1 MAPTCTLVFEIPEL
15 AGHVVPFLS
24 PRSISNLM
32 QTSRQMHATMEPWF
46 YRNLITVHD
55 FWKVGLW
62 QSPESLTALARSF
75 HHTKRWET
83 DLYYL
88 VHFFHATTPALVS
101 AATTKPALEELKQG
115 QEPQPLQEKERE
127 GNDPSTS
134 PTHSS
139 PLAETLKS
147 TAEATAQQLTSR
159 ASTNTHIPV
168 SLPPMTLFTK
178 LDICLESEIDRM
190 RSAKEFDSWSRYSTV
205 DYLCATLARLPC
217 LRELSLRKLSIRNA
231 KNARAIALTLRK
243 MTNLTHLR
251 VFLPQTEMTS
261 QVTSLLLFGC
271 PSSIRS
277 LRIDKDESAGSVR
290 TDSSNE
296 SERTPATLSEIAV
309 IVGKV
314 RARGMTIPLI
324 HLRDL
329 YLWSVPVPTT
339 PEDLYAV
346 FGRCPNVE
354 NLHLHWQFIADTLD
368 GARVAKMCPKIRNIT
383 YGNPATREIV
393 EEWPYKLLRA
403 LPEHQL
409 ETFRHHE
416 ANTPLEGDLVGPA
429 LMRHSRSL
437 RDIWIQNR
445 ITSKTVRIILECC
458 EALEALSVQDSTV
471 DLEDAI
477 AGPWACSRISVL
489 KLDIETMVPRK
500 PLYRSPPPSRR
511 SAQEQRLFD
520 RLEIFYRQIGKLTN
534 LRYLHLGNPTR
545 DSKKRSTEK
554 RIQPFPG
561 LLRLGDKEEATV
573 PGYLELL
580 SGLTRLKEIHGSV
593 APETPNR
600 MMEVDAKEVDWI
612 LEHWPEFAEASFF
625 PKSRMKN
632 RHRDSICAVDPPF
645 TREEV

>member
-1 MAPTCTLVFEIPEL
+1 
-15 AGHVVPFLS
+15 
-24 PRSISNLM
+24 
-32 QTSRQMHATMEPWF
+32 
-46 YRNLITVHD
+46 
-55 FWKVGLW
+55 
-62 QSPESLTALARSF
+62 
-75 HHTKRWET
+75 
-83 DLYYL
+83 
-88 VHFFHATTPALVS
+88 
-101 AATTKPALEELKQG
+101 
-115 QEPQPLQEKERE
+115 
-127 GNDPSTS
+127 
-134 PTHSS
+134 
-139 PLAETLKS
+139 
-147 TAEATAQQLTSR
+147 
-159 ASTNTHIPV
+159 
-168 SLPPMTLFTK
+168 MTLFTK

-190 RSAKEFDSWSRYSTV
+190 RSAKEFDNWSRYSTI

-231 KNARAIALTLRK
+231 KSARAIVLTLRK

-251 VFLPQTEMTS
+251 LFLPQTEMTS

-290 TDSSNE
+290 TDSTNE
-296 SERTPATLSEIAV
+296 SERTTVTMAEIAV
-309 IVGKV
+309 IVDKV
-314 RARGMTIPLI
+314 RARGTTTPLI

-329 YLWSVPVPTT
+329 HLWSVPVPTT

-383 YGNPATREIV
+383 YGNPAAREIV

-416 ANTPLEGDLVGPA
+416 ANTPLEDDL
-429 LMRHSRSL
+429 
-437 RDIWIQNR
+437 
-445 ITSKTVRIILECC
+445 
-458 EALEALSVQDSTV
+458 
-471 DLEDAI
+471 
-477 AGPWACSRISVL
+477 
-489 KLDIETMVPRK
+489 LDIDTMVPRK

-645 TREEV
+645 TREEL